1 MSLSLIAACL
11 WALASCI
18 TAMLPMRLQYAP
30 GLTLLILALPL
41 LGWIGHDHGIWPVVL
56 GVAALVS
63 LFRRPLGYLA
73 RRALGRAAERPE

>member
-1 MSLSLIAACL
+1 MSASLIFASL
-11 WALASCI
+11 WVLASTL

-41 LGWIGHDHGIWPVVL
+41 LGWIGHDHGVWPAVL

-63 LFRRPLGYLA
+63 LFRRPLLYLA
-73 RRALGRAAERPE
+73 RRALGRVAESPK